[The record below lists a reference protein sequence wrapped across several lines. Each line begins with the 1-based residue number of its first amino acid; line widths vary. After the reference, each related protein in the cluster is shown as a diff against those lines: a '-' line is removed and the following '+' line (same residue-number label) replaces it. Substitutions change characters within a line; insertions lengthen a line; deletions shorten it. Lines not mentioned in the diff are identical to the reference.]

1 LLKTR
6 ADLTNK
12 DDDLSTKIKG
22 ILMLDCE
29 IGKTPNAK
37 TFSKNFV
44 IEKIEP
50 TFWLHLCSNVAKKEK
65 SQ

>member
-29 IGKTPNAK
+29 IGKIPNAK
-37 TFSKNFV
+37 TFSMNLV
-44 IEKIEP
+44 TEK
-50 TFWLHLCSNVAKKEK
+50 
-65 SQ
+65 